1 MQTFKYLRL
10 QGCVVSLL
18 LSFYSLFVHFCVTTR
33 FPADKISILS
43 TYNGQKHLIRDV
55 IAAQCAQHPLY
66 GEPNKITTVDR
77 FQGQQNDSKLLEH
90 NSVFSGD
97 TKGSAGRLSIA
108 FRASKTIVNFL
119 SITVFFWGYQGVSK
133 GAGCK
138 PAKSS
143 WGHCIQQSS
152 SGVVAFSSCVAILS
166 IFFSFHDLA
175 ESFSFVRC
183 SHPCVLSAYEDRRTR
198 SGCSPSRCCN
208 VSVATWPVS

>member
-97 TKGSAGRLSIA
+97 TKGSARE
-108 FRASKTIVNFL
+108 RA
-119 SITVFFWGYQGVSK
+119 VS
-133 GAGCK
+133 
-138 PAKSS
+138 
-143 WGHCIQQSS
+143 QQSPPGVTAFS
-152 SGVVAFSSCVAILS
+152 KVLLGSLHFLLVSLFFQFSFPFTTWQNLFLLFVAVILVSLVRTKTVGHVRDVRRLVVAMS
-166 IFFSFHDLA
+166 
-175 ESFSFVRC
+175 
-183 SHPCVLSAYEDRRTR
+183 R
-198 SGCSPSRCCN
+198 SRLGL
-208 VSVATWPVS
+208 